1 MHLSDVESDPSES
14 VNLVDSEPEI
24 AAELKKLAEDWRA
37 GIVKR
42 WEEQYAGVDHEYVAH
57 GMV

>member
-1 MHLSDVESDPSES
+1 

-42 WEEQYAGVDHEYVAH
+42 WEEQYAGVAHEYVAH